1 MISNSFD
8 ESFLEQIRTQKND
21 EEVYTLKVEK
31 DKLSFTILTLN
42 EDNLKLK
49 ALVESLK
56 QENEILNI
64 ESEYFN
70 KIKKSDNIERDE
82 LKLNLEAEKRK
93 NNDSLTDL
101 HRNKCMLEKNH
112 DIEDKHKIDMLKE
125 ENSNLSQ
132 KLLQYY

>member
-1 MISNSFD
+1 LISNSFD